1 MDLAQ
6 LLEVANTAVF
16 AKVGRNLTDLEAAIL
31 RGALA
36 DQTYEQ
42 IAVTSGYSVSYVKRD
57 VGPKLWRLLSEA
69 LGEPVSKTN
78 FQQALERYGKLA
90 GGQQSLEQAESEARH
105 QTETKAAHSSFH
117 SSCAT
122 KCDWGEAVDTS
133 AFYGRESELQILS
146 KWVVDDRCRLVAI
159 LGMGGIGKTAL
170 SIKLAHQ
177 CLDAQPP
184 FDFLIWRSLR
194 NAPSLE
200 TLLADLVAF
209 LSDAQDTQ
217 PKVNRLLHWLRASR
231 CLLILDHLE
240 TLLSAEHA
248 GQFSPGYEDYEE
260 LLRIAAE
267 SPHQSCVIFTSREKP
282 AVIAAFEGQGI
293 VRSHVLTGLQTGAE
307 QLLETARL
315 VGSEANKRQL
325 IENYGGNPL
334 ALKLVAASIRDLFD
348 ADLNEFLALDTILF
362 NGARRLLEQQ
372 FKRLSP
378 LEQSIMYWLAINREW
393 TTVAELQSNIVPA
406 VSKVRLLEALEALT
420 WRSLI
425 ERRSGTYTQQPV
437 VMEYVTDCLINLLQ
451 NRLKA
456 N

>member
-1 MDLAQ
+1 
-6 LLEVANTAVF
+6 
-16 AKVGRNLTDLEAAIL
+16 
-31 RGALA
+31 
-36 DQTYEQ
+36 
-42 IAVTSGYSVSYVKRD
+42 
-57 VGPKLWRLLSEA
+57 
-69 LGEPVSKTN
+69 
-78 FQQALERYGKLA
+78 
-90 GGQQSLEQAESEARH
+90 
-105 QTETKAAHSSFH
+105 
-117 SSCAT
+117 
-122 KCDWGEAVDTS
+122 
-133 AFYGRESELQILS
+133 
-146 KWVVDDRCRLVAI
+146 
-159 LGMGGIGKTAL
+159 
-170 SIKLAHQ
+170 
-177 CLDAQPP
+177 
-184 FDFLIWRSLR
+184 
-194 NAPSLE
+194 
-200 TLLADLVAF
+200 
-209 LSDAQDTQ
+209 
-217 PKVNRLLHWLRASR
+217 VNRLLHWLRASR